1 MAEASI
7 QIEVGKVKF
16 VAQGS
21 PDWVDKKYEEF
32 LRHMG
37 ELQKHLPVAEAPPTD
52 QRKLVIEQADVP
64 LAIFLKNLKVG
75 SSQNNRF
82 LAAAVWLK
90 LKGQTVVKTA
100 EVVKALAD
108 AQQQRLGNPADI
120 LNQNVKKGF
129 CVKNGDGFYV
139 TPEGEESLA
148 QRGHELATLP

>member
-1 MAEASI
+1 VAEASI
-7 QIEVGKVKF
+7 QIEVGKVRF
-16 VAQGS
+16 TAEGS

-32 LRHMG
+32 LRHMS
-37 ELQKHLPVAEAPPTD
+37 ELQKHLPAAEAPVTD
-52 QRKLVIEQADVP
+52 QRKLVIGSAADVP

-90 LKGQTVVKTA
+90 LKGQNVVKTA

-139 TPEGEESLA
+139 TPEGEESLKA
-148 QRGHELATLP
+148 IAS